1 MITSEHA
8 PNAIKFSLS
17 PKIQLV
23 ERVIEETNAFLPKS
37 SSADFTPVKVVLREL
52 LLNAIQHGS
61 GPQGKGLIS
70 CSIERNEEM
79 HLKITVEDQ
88 GDGFDPEL
96 IDMSLPED
104 ASRAPNRGYALIS
117 ALSDRLEFNQKANR
131 VAAHL
136 TIPKSNNGG
145 FDRHLEREW
154 FRAMRNESSLSLIVV
169 NVDSFKEY
177 IEHYGSRKG
186 EDCLRRIE
194 GVLKQSAK
202 RSTDLVAPYKDDGF
216 VALLPETPAEGT
228 QYIGEEMRRN
238 VQAQKME
245 HAFSETAQCVTITNG
260 LATWIPVRNQSPE
273 DFFRL
278 AADAVGS

>member
-1 MITSEHA
+1 MIRTTQT
-8 PNAIKFSLS
+8 PYAIKFSLS

-61 GPQGKGLIS
+61 GSQGEGQIS
-70 CSIERNEEM
+70 CSIERNDDM
-79 HLKITVEDQ
+79 HLKIVVEDQ
-88 GDGFDPEL
+88 GDGFDPQL

-104 ASRAPNRGYALIS
+104 ANRAPNRGYALIS
-117 ALSDRLEFNQKANR
+117 ALSDRLEFNEKANQ

-136 TIPKSNNGG
+136 IIPKAENGA
-145 FDRHLEREW
+145 FDGHLEREW
-154 FRAMRNESSLSLIVV
+154 FRAMRNETSLSLIVV

-177 IEHYGSRKG
+177 SEHYGPQKG
-186 EDCLRRIE
+186 EDCLKRIE
-194 GVLKQSAK
+194 GVLKKSAK
-202 RSTDLVAPYKDDGF
+202 RSTDLVASYRDSGF
-216 VALLPETPAEGT
+216 VALLPETPAEGS
-228 QYIGEEMRRN
+228 QHVGEEMRRN
-238 VQAQKME
+238 VEEQKIE
-245 HAFSETAQCVTITNG
+245 HAFSDAAEWVTISNG

-278 AADAVGS
+278 ANDAVGS